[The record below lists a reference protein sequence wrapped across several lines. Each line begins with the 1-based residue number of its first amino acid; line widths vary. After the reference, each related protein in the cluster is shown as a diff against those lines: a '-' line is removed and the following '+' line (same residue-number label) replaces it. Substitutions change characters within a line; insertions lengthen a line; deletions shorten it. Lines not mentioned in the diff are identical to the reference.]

1 MNNTD
6 KNMIT
11 QMIRA
16 GRFNPEICDLLR
28 QKQVEDSKKMIKQM
42 GERYCCHANNAP
54 KKGAY

>member
-16 GRFNPEICDLLR
+16 GRFNPEICELLR

-54 KKGAY
+54 KTGAY

>member
-16 GRFNPEICDLLR
+16 GRFKNEICELLS
-28 QKQVEDSKKMIKQM
+28 QKKVEDSKKMIKQM
-42 GERYCCHANNAP
+42 GERYCCHAINAP

>member
-16 GRFNPEICDLLR
+16 GRFTPDICELLQ
-28 QKQVEDSKKMIKQM
+28 QKQIEDSKKMIKQM
-42 GERYCCHANNAP
+42 GERYCCHAVNAP

>member
-16 GRFNPEICDLLR
+16 GRFNPEICELLR

-42 GERYCCHANNAP
+42 GERYCCHAIKAP

>member
-6 KNMIT
+6 KNMIA

-16 GRFNPEICDLLR
+16 GRFNPEICELLR

>member
-16 GRFNPEICDLLR
+16 GRFNPKICELLR

>member
-16 GRFNPEICDLLR
+16 GRFNPEICELLR

-42 GERYCCHANNAP
+42 GERYCCHAINAP
-54 KKGAY
+54 KKCAY

>member
-16 GRFNPEICDLLR
+16 GRFNPEMCELLR
-28 QKQVEDSKKMIKQM
+28 QKQAEDSKKMIKQM

>member
-16 GRFNPEICDLLR
+16 GRFNPEMCELLR
-28 QKQVEDSKKMIKQM
+28 QKQAEDAKKMIKQM